1 MSCEKSKLVM
11 LMCSILKL
19 KGTVK
24 RDFRPSN
31 FQKSN
36 QPSSLTNGLRYF
48 SFLVKNS
55 HFKFEEIYF
64 WTENT
69 NNSVNS
75 EPKSKY
81 FNPLVSCLG
90 GGLDSW
96 GKKNWRSKLSL
107 DCPFQLPIIL
117 VKTELTT
124 TVLSHKVRVAAES
137 KSTAPT
143 PQRDTIRYF

>member
-36 QPSSLTNGLRYF
+36 QPGSLTNGLKYF
-48 SFLVKNS
+48 SFLVKKSLSSS
-55 HFKFEEIYF
+55 HFKFDEIYF
-64 WTENT
+64 RTENT

-90 GGLDSW
+90 GGLDS
-96 GKKNWRSKLSL
+96 
-107 DCPFQLPIIL
+107 
-117 VKTELTT
+117 
-124 TVLSHKVRVAAES
+124 
-137 KSTAPT
+137 
-143 PQRDTIRYF
+143 